1 MLKTRI
7 ITAVVLLAVLLP
19 VLFFNYFPAFALVV
33 TLFVGAAIWEGARLF
48 GLAATAARVAGVAAA
63 VLFVLLLNYQG
74 QPGGARSLFA
84 VASLLW
90 LIRYAPSLGLG
101 LPPLKGAA
109 NWALSVTFSFAV
121 FACFFAI
128 VELYRHSPVYLLSV
142 MVLVWIADIGAYFSG
157 KAFGKRKLAPSI
169 SPGKS
174 WEGAIGGAIA
184 VLAIAS
190 LSIVLAHGAPWLQ
203 DTFAYK
209 LQARFGWALTLL
221 ALLVVVA
228 ASVIGDLFESQLKR
242 RAAIKDSSN
251 LLPGHGGVL
260 DRVDALIP
268 VLPLAALI
276 GAWL

>member
-19 VLFFNYFPAFALVV
+19 VLFFNYFPAFAVVV
-33 TLFVGAAIWEGARLF
+33 TVFVGAAMWEGARLF
-48 GLAATAARVAGVAAA
+48 GLAEARARVVGVAAA
-63 VLFVLLLNYQG
+63 ALFVLLLTHAG
-74 QPGGARSLFA
+74 KPGAVNALLGAA
-84 VASLLW
+84 CLLW

-101 LPPLKGAA
+101 LPPLGGAA
-109 NWALSVTFSFAV
+109 NWSLAITFSFAI

-128 VELYRHSPVYLLSV
+128 VVLYQHSAVYLLSV

-174 WEGAIGGAIA
+174 WEGAIGGGVA
-184 VLAIAS
+184 VLVIAAAS
-190 LSIVLAHGAPWLQ
+190 VLAAPSVPWLQ
-203 DTFAYK
+203 DTFAFN
-209 LQARFGWALTLL
+209 LQARFGWAVALLTLL
-221 ALLVVVA
+221 LVVA
-228 ASVIGDLFESQLKR
+228 ASVVGDLFESQLKR
-242 RAAIKDSSN
+242 RAGMKDSSK

-260 DRVDALIP
+260 DRIDALIP

-276 GAWL
+276 GSWF